1 MTNYTEQ
8 VNNTVDQMILF
19 NEIASVYPDYMEDM
33 IIQHNDNLVMPD
45 IDDDLISDELM
56 EALDE
61 AFAFN
66 DDFYQMFMVTLKGG
80 YDEEAKKLGIFYHE
94 GQYFLPVTHFGA
106 SWDYVQPVDFT
117 AVDMDTFKSVVNDC
131 VK

>member
-33 IIQHNDNLVMPD
+33 IIQHKDNLVIPD
-45 IDDDLISDELM
+45 IDDNLISDELL

-61 AFAFN
+61 AFAI
-66 DDFYQMFMVTLKGG
+66 DDNLYQIYMVTLKGD
-80 YDEEAKKLGIFYHE
+80 YDEDAKKLGIFEHE
-94 GQYFLPVTHFGA
+94 GQYFLPVTHFGT

-117 AVDMDTFKSVVNDC
+117 AVDMDTFQSVMNDYI
-131 VK
+131 K